1 MDETPPQAPIVYSY
15 RFSRTAVLDAATV
28 LEGINAMKK
37 CVMFTSAALLLAAGL
52 VSCTE
57 SSDSMTAEDRAT
69 RDGRREVQETRAP
82 PGPPNA
88 SMIQD
93 DAVPA
98 GGDAGGGD

>member
-1 MDETPPQAPIVYSY
+1 
-15 RFSRTAVLDAATV
+15 
-28 LEGINAMKK
+28 MKK
-37 CVMFTSAALLLAAGL
+37 CVMLTSAALLLAAGL

-57 SSDSMTAEDRAT
+57 SSDSLTAEERAMSE
-69 RDGRREVQETRAP
+69 GIREVQETRAP

-98 GGDAGGGD
+98 GGDTGGDAGGGD